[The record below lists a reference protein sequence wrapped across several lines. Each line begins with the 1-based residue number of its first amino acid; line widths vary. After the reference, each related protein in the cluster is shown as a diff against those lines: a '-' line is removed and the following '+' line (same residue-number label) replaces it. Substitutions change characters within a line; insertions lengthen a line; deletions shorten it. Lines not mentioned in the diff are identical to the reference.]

1 MQPNT
6 HRRFRPEV
14 IQVHTELVEDIYD
27 ASFIIELEAS
37 VSFDTDEAEVT
48 EWFIDG
54 RRQPLLALDEQMGQ
68 AFIRLAEDE
77 R

>member
-6 HRRFRPEV
+6 HRRFKPEV
-14 IQVHTELVEDIYD
+14 IHVYTELVEDIYD
-27 ASFIIELEAS
+27 ASFVIELEAS
-37 VSFDTDEAEVT
+37 VSFDTDEATVT

-54 RRQPLLALDEQMGQ
+54 RRQSLLALDERMAL